1 MPPKGA
7 TGLLR
12 AILFWTMV
20 LLCLGIGGYA
30 LFAYTTRPIGEMVH
44 PDIRRNFQEHRAG
57 IVTHAIGASIALML
71 GPWQFIGKLRARV
84 PRLHRWMGRIYLLGI
99 LVGGLAGL
107 YMSWFAFGG
116 WVSTG
121 GFGTLAL
128 LWLWTGVQAYR
139 TARARQFAAHRAWMI
154 RNFALAL
161 SAVTL
166 RIGLPIG
173 FGMGWPFE
181 VFYPALAWVSWVP
194 NLLVAEWMV
203 RPKAKQKAV
212 PKPAPSPAQRPTHA
226 PAPTSTPPSAS

>member
-1 MPPKGA
+1 MAQINIAGVTRSA
-7 TGLLR
+7 
-12 AILFWTMV
+12 LFWLMV
-20 LLCLGIGGYA
+20 IFCLGIGGYA

-44 PDIRRNFQEHRAG
+44 PDIRRTFQEHRAE

-194 NLLVAEWMV
+194 NLLVAEWLI
-203 RPKAKQKAV
+203 RPKSKPRPV
-212 PKPAPSPAQRPTHA
+212 TKPAPT